1 MYKKHGDANENK
13 LKNRS
18 IATAKMR
25 SDEKIRG
32 YDDDTDIT
40 KNQSP
45 YHTNLH
51 IIQTCVQINA
61 YSCHTTSFSMK
72 IFMLFINRN
81 RLFFLSIFLSHSP
94 CFSSRKILKSLM
106 LEMCYFADAGDIAC
120 HCVLSWPFAFFGSR
134 FWMNKYIILVFIGFI
149 QKSHIASAHCTAHV
163 VVYRVLNFMLLLL
176 CCSTRPI
183 QEYFLWIFHHLFE
196 KSTHVRDLV
205 MRSFILL
212 CC

>member
-106 LEMCYFADAGDIAC
+106 LEMCYFAEC
-120 HCVLSWPFAFFGSR
+120 WRHCMSLCALMTICVFRKPFLDEQIH
-134 FWMNKYIILVFIGFI
+134 NIGFHWFHSKVTYR
-149 QKSHIASAHCTAHV
+149 QCTLHSP
-163 VVYRVLNFMLLLL
+163 
-176 CCSTRPI
+176 CSISRI
-183 QEYFLWIFHHLFE
+183 KFYAAADAAL
-196 KSTHVRDLV
+196 
-205 MRSFILL
+205 
-212 CC
+212 